1 MPALYASIGREL
13 THWALDEAAGTLE
26 RRSSVQLPQS
36 IQYVWPH
43 VSKQFLYV
51 GSSDAI
57 PRSRKPDPSKMAG
70 AAHHLSAWR
79 VAGDGS
85 LTPHGNPV
93 ALPHRPVH
101 LCTDRDSRFA
111 LVAFNRPSGLR
122 VYAIHADGTL
132 GGEVAQPGPVDGGI
146 FAHQVRVT
154 ADNRL
159 AILVTRGYDPE
170 EGKPEE
176 PGALKVFR
184 VSEGRLHDCVSIAPD
199 GGYGF
204 GARHLDFHP
213 TRPWVYV
220 SIERQNQMMMFRR
233 DGDALAPA
241 PAFVK
246 DTLAEP
252 AHIRSPQQAG
262 TVHVHPRGHVVYGVN
277 RAYIPV
283 PMDGRMVLPGGE
295 NSLVV
300 YSIDPA
306 TGEPVAIQH
315 EDTRGVYCRT
325 FHIAPGGSLLV
336 AGNLQPLD
344 VLEGDTVRHVPASLA
359 LFRIAADGRLSYL
372 RKYDV
377 EVGSEQLYWM
387 GIL

>member
-1 MPALYASIGREL
+1 MANLYASIGREL
-13 THWALDEAAGTLE
+13 THWQLDEEAGTLE
-26 RRSSVQLPQS
+26 RRGSVQLPRP
-36 IQYVWPH
+36 IQYLWPH
-43 VSKQFLYV
+43 ASQRFLYA

-70 AAHHLSAWR
+70 AEHHLSAWR
-79 VAGDGS
+79 VMDDGS
-85 LTPHGNPV
+85 LKPHGAAV

-101 LCTDRDSRFA
+101 LCLDATSRFA

-122 VYAIHADGTL
+122 VHAIHADGTL
-132 GGEVAQPGPVDGGI
+132 GAEVRQSGSVDGGI

-184 VSEGRLHDCVSIAPD
+184 FREGRLEDGVSVAPG

-213 TRPWVYV
+213 VQPWVYV
-220 SIERQNQMMMFRR
+220 SIERQNKLMMFRR
-233 DGDALAPA
+233 EGDAIAAQPA
-241 PAFVK
+241 YVK
-246 DTLAEP
+246 ETLAEP
-252 AHIRSPQQAG
+252 GRIRSPQQAG

-283 PMDGRMVLPGGE
+283 SMNGRMVLPGGE

-300 YSIDPA
+300 YRIDPV

-315 EDTRGVYCRT
+315 EDTHGVYCRT
-325 FHIAPGGSLLV
+325 FHIAPGGDLLV
-336 AGNLQPLD
+336 AANLMPLD
-344 VLEGDTVRHVPASLA
+344 VLDGDTVRHVPASLA
-359 LFRIAADGRLSYL
+359 LFRIAGDGRLSYL

-377 EVGSEQLYWM
+377 DVGTEQLYWM